1 MAIIDAPQ
9 KSESADSQDKP
20 ITRGVITPDSEYSEH
35 PMSDLELQIA
45 ILRAT
50 SFML

>member
-9 KSESADSQDKP
+9 PQEAAAQTTPATS
-20 ITRGVITPDSEYSEH
+20 GVITPQTEYSEH
-35 PMSDLELQIA
+35 VMSDLELQIA

-50 SFML
+50 TYMI